1 MKFRFDRQEMG
12 DALRTVATVANP
24 RSPKDVFKCVYLD
37 VKSDVVLLSAT
48 DQELG
53 IRHAVSQVEVDETG
67 EVLVSADTFTRIVTE
82 TTDDVLNIELVDKT
96 LHVRGSGSHFQI
108 VTRDTADFP
117 PVPIMEGNPSLTI
130 GMSELAR
137 MIEWTVFSA
146 ARESTRYAING
157 VLWEVD
163 GETLTMAATDGRRLS
178 LARGKIESAK
188 AEERPQAIVPGKALS
203 LLAKLPADAETRVG
217 ITVTSNQFLA
227 DVGRAQISSTLV
239 EGHFPKYQDVI
250 PTDCDRMVVLN
261 TNEFLHAT
269 KQAAL
274 LTNEES
280 KGVRLALSD
289 GELTL
294 SSRAPEQGEATVSL
308 PVKYSGEPLEI
319 GFNPVFLTD
328 VLRIA
333 HEDDVTLELA
343 KPNRPGVIRIGDDF
357 VYVVMPVNLA
367 SGAAR

>member
-1 MKFRFDRQEMG
+1 
-12 DALRTVATVANP
+12 
-24 RSPKDVFKCVYLD
+24 
-37 VKSDVVLLSAT
+37 
-48 DQELG
+48 
-53 IRHAVSQVEVDETG
+53 
-67 EVLVSADTFTRIVTE
+67 
-82 TTDDVLNIELVDKT
+82 
-96 LHVRGSGSHFQI
+96 
-108 VTRDTADFP
+108 
-117 PVPIMEGNPSLTI
+117 
-130 GMSELAR
+130 
-137 MIEWTVFSA
+137 
-146 ARESTRYAING
+146 
-157 VLWEVD
+157 
-163 GETLTMAATDGRRLS
+163 
-178 LARGKIESAK
+178 
-188 AEERPQAIVPGKALS
+188 
-203 LLAKLPADAETRVG
+203 
-217 ITVTSNQFLA
+217 TVTSNQILA
-227 DVGRAQISSTLV
+227 DIGRAQISSTLV

-250 PTDCDRMVVLN
+250 PSDCDRSVELH
-261 TNEFLHAT
+261 TSEFLHAT

-294 SSRAPEQGEATVSL
+294 SSRASEQGEATVSL
-308 PVKYSGEPLEI
+308 PVKYTGEPLEI